1 MRLSIK
7 SKHLYLLALV
17 VICLL
22 GIVIMPTYAKFG
34 DEVTFDDVVG
44 INLNYNIGISNIE
57 QFEEVV
63 LEAGESTS
71 FNVNVTNSSGELVY
85 YGIWYKMVNPD
96 KMPNDDSIKIGKLE
110 GTNIST
116 SGSIENGEEITST
129 IGLINDTSEEIK
141 IYIGVASS
149 STSTNDIEYI
159 NGKYLISGEV
169 SMPVTRDIM
178 ITSIKIDGETSNSL
192 PTGGAYTMTS
202 SCDKGSTLRW
212 DTYSKSITYSSGA
225 VVGDKCSVEFTTS
238 TDYLLLNEMP
248 VGSYVE
254 YVGKGGT
261 VGSTSVACQTNGSA
275 SSSTASAET
284 EAPNSCSG
292 QNAREDID
300 TNGNTYGYCYSA
312 NYKYY
317 TTGWRIAYIDSNN
330 KPVIISA
337 GSPECN
343 TRTSSTAN
351 VTYIQTANAK
361 ALKYCNTDYVD
372 GDCTCTDSD
381 ADGLC
386 DSASSD
392 AWAINDNDYNMI
404 TSQIT
409 GTSGGYLYDSISGAT
424 KCGGVY
430 STEVCGYN
438 NDLIDNG
445 GYYWFAA
452 KYSSS
457 GTNGVY
463 WRPYS
468 RYVRSDSDTNA
479 YGLRPVI
486 SLSSTVYVTG
496 GTGTMDDPY
505 TILNVTN
512 G

>member
-1 MRLSIK
+1 MIK
-7 SKHLYLLALV
+7 KRKYLFIILLV
-17 VICLL
+17 IISVVCCIYYYSDYSLKKEILVQYNGNNLL
-22 GIVIMPTYAKFG
+22 ISVDG
-34 DEVTFDDVVG
+34 VT
-44 INLNYNIGISNIE
+44 
-57 QFEEVV
+57 
-63 LEAGESTS
+63 ST
-71 FNVNVTNSSGELVY
+71 TL
-85 YGIWYKMVNPD
+85 P
-96 KMPNDDSIKIGKLE
+96 
-110 GTNIST
+110 T
-116 SGSIENGEEITST
+116 SGTYYLVNYTCDNSNTVVTWNKDSYELTVSNGVN
-129 IGLINDTSEEIK
+129 GG
-141 IYIGVASS
+141 GV
-149 STSTNDIEYI
+149 
-159 NGKYLISGEV
+159 
-169 SMPVTRDIM
+169 
-178 ITSIKIDGETSNSL
+178 
-192 PTGGAYTMTS
+192 
-202 SCDKGSTLRW
+202 SCDLDFQSNP
-212 DTYSKSITYSSGA
+212 
-225 VVGDKCSVEFTTS
+225 
-238 TDYLLLNEMP
+238 LLNEMP
-248 VGSYVE
+248 VGSYVK

-275 SSSTASAET
+275 SSSTAIAET

-312 NYKYY
+312 DYKYY

-457 GTNGVY
+457 IANGVY
-463 WRPYS
+463 WFPNF
-468 RYVRSDSDTNA
+468 RYVYYGSSTLA